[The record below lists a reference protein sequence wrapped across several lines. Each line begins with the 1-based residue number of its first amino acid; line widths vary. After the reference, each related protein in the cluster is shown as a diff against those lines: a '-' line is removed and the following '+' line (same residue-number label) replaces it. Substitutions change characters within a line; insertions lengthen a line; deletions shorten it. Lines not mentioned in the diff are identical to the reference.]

1 MVFRQNINMEE
12 EAALERKDF
21 MAKKRKRVAKPLLWF
36 GMIGIVMLFAGLTS
50 AVVVRK
56 GDGNWNHFEMPD
68 AFLWSTVIIVLSS
81 LSFIAAT
88 LFVKNDKQIGLKGSL
103 SITFLLG
110 ILFVVFQ
117 FLGYEQLYNQGVY
130 FTGEGHNASGSYL
143 YLISWA
149 HLAHLFGG
157 LISMILVLFN
167 AFKGKYNSKNLLGL
181 QLSSTYWHFL
191 GGMWVYLYIFFRTVI

>member
-1 MVFRQNINMEE
+1 MIMEE
-12 EAALERKDF
+12 EAALERRDY

-50 AVVVRK
+50 AVIIRR
-56 GDGNWNHFEMPD
+56 GDGNWTHFELPD
-68 AFLWSTVIIVLSS
+68 AFLWSTIIIVLSS
-81 LSFIAAT
+81 FTFIATNFFA
-88 LFVKNDKQIGLKGSL
+88 KKDNQSGLKGSL
-103 SITFLLG
+103 FVTVLLG

-117 FLGYEQLYNQGVY
+117 FMGYEQLYNQGVY
-130 FTGEGHNASGSYL
+130 FTGKGHNASGSYL
-143 YLISWA
+143 YIISWA

-157 LISMILVLFN
+157 LISLLVVLFN